1 MAHGSRDPRA
11 TATVEALLERVR
23 LARPGLAVHAAY
35 LDHARPSLPEVLATL
50 DEAVVLPLLLTDAYH
65 TRVDIPAFLR
75 EEAAR
80 RDAHPERSR
89 RPEGPA
95 RLEGSARREGST
107 RPEESARPSRSPGR
121 ASAPPARTRPPLV
134 VQQGAALGPHPLL
147 ITALERR
154 LAEAGVEI
162 GDPETAVVLVS
173 AGSSDRRAIAVID
186 EMARD
191 WALARG
197 WHSVTPAYASA
208 ASPTPEEAV
217 LRLLAAHPSPLRPAL
232 GAGRR
237 TSARH
242 DPPAR
247 HDSPARH
254 VRPARVVVATYLLAP
269 GYFADKVRRTALAAG
284 ADTVAAPLGPAPELV
299 TVLLERHAQAQSL
312 LRTTTP
318 VPTPG

>member
-35 LDHARPSLPEVLATL
+35 LDHARPSLPEVLASL

-80 RDAHPERSR
+80 RD
-89 RPEGPA
+89 
-95 RLEGSARREGST
+95 
-107 RPEESARPSRSPGR
+107 
-121 ASAPPARTRPPLV
+121 SAPPARTRPPLV
-134 VQQGAALGPHPLL
+134 VHQGAALGPHPLL

-162 GDPETAVVLVS
+162 GDPETAVVLVA
-173 AGSSDRRAIAVID
+173 AGSSDHRAIAVID

-217 LRLLAAHPSPLRPAL
+217 RRLLAAHPSLSSPAL
-232 GAGRR
+232 GAGPR

-242 DPPAR
+242 DFPARHDPPTRHDSPARHDFPAR

-254 VRPARVVVATYLLAP
+254 APPARVVVATYLLAP

-284 ADTVAAPLGPAPELV
+284 AHTVAAPLGPAPELV

-312 LRTTTP
+312 LRTATH